1 MSMKLTKEELAKRA
15 AEMLN
20 MTDQEVQIEKLKQ
33 ANLLKELRRTT
44 PVLITELIGN
54 FRYMSDDE
62 IYEALSDIRC
72 SAEVDAQTKEE
83 YRRELDLF

>member
-1 MSMKLTKEELAKRA
+1 MSMKLTKEEAAKRA

-20 MTDQEVQIEKLKQ
+20 MTDQEVQIEKLRA

>member
-1 MSMKLTKEELAKRA
+1 MRKEFTNEERAKA
-15 AEMLN
+15 AEEMAN
-20 MTDQEVQIEKLKQ
+20 MTDQELQIEKLRM
-33 ANLLKELRRTT
+33 ANLLNELRRTT
-44 PVLITELIGN
+44 PVLIAELIGK

-72 SAEVDAQTKEE
+72 SAEVSEQTKEE

>member
-1 MSMKLTKEELAKRA
+1 MSKEISKEAIKKMA
-15 AEMLN
+15 N
-20 MTDQEVQIEKLKQ
+20 MTDQEWQIEKLKQ

-44 PVLITELIGN
+44 PVLITELIGK
-54 FRYMSDDE
+54 FRYMSDDA

-72 SAEVDAQTKEE
+72 SAEVDEQTKEE